1 MAQKVGEI
9 YYDVTLDTS
18 KVINGTRDVDRAI
31 DGATLKFNALAVAVK
46 LLAVA
51 YASLKSAQLADDM
64 RLLAARVEVAAG
76 SIDKGAEAMRQL
88 ESISRRTQTAIAD
101 NAAVFSRLN
110 QSMIQMGGT
119 QGDTLKL
126 VELLGKAVKVSG
138 ASAVEASAAMLQF
151 GQALGSG
158 KLAGDELRSLME
170 AAPYLMRQLADGIG
184 VPVGALKKLGEEG
197 KLTSDVVVNALSRAA
212 TQIDAD
218 FAKFPQTIGAAM
230 TVATD
235 AALKANEKLDEL
247 TGTSAALT
255 GVTQGLGRV
264 LDKLALQFGAANT
277 EAGKMGRNDA
287 IASWA
292 QKTQTAFSYVVDAAD
307 VTWQALSVFGR
318 NVNFVF
324 TAIGTEIGGI
334 GAQIAAVMRGDF
346 AGAKAIGD
354 AMTADAQQRRAELDK
369 QDAETLAR
377 RKTWGAQ
384 MREAWVVGA
393 GGGRGFVNPQADGGK
408 IKPPT
413 AADDGKA
420 KKKPFDASKYLAGLG
435 AKAADEWAK
444 VAIVEAEALRQNDA
458 LLKKKD
464 ITQKQHEEAKTLII
478 ADANKQRQD
487 LMAKDTEAYLREMSD
502 RYQKEQNARR
512 VAMEYMA
519 NLTRA
524 VNPIDALRQEYEAK
538 LSLVTQYEQLM
549 AKAGVDATLTGQAT
563 RTQITAEYE
572 AQRRGLAEQSFRSQG
587 DAQAFLIDSL
597 NALNQTATASIMGLL
612 DGTMTATDAM
622 RGLAT
627 VVLNEA
633 VSSLVQIGVQQI
645 KNALLSDTL
654 AAADKARGAAN
665 GAVYAASV
673 SAQVAGM
680 SSMAAMNAFAATAA
694 IPIVGPALAPA
705 AAASAA
711 AIAGALGAPAIATA
725 PLAGA
730 RQYGGP
736 VSSGRLYRVNEQGRP
751 EMFTA
756 ANGTQYMMPTTGGR
770 VTSADNVGGGVQW
783 SIVVNNTAPGA
794 TATASVD
801 QNSRTISIAVSEV
814 ANQIRTNTGPVWS
827 ALKSSTTTG
836 SRLS

>member
-9 YYDVTLDTS
+9 FYSVTLDTS
-18 KVINGTRDVDRAI
+18 QLIDGTRDVDRAI
-31 DGATLKFNALAVAVK
+31 DHSVLKFNALALAVK

-51 YASLKSAQLADDM
+51 YATLKSAQLADDM
-64 RLLAARVEVAAG
+64 RMLAARVEVAAG

-88 ESISRRTQTAIAD
+88 EAISRRTQTAVSD

-110 QSMIQMGGT
+110 QSMLQMGGT
-119 QGDTLKL
+119 QNDTLKL

-170 AAPYLMRQLADGIG
+170 TAPYLMRQLADGIG

-197 KLTSDVVVNALSRAA
+197 KLTSDVVVNALSKAA

-287 IASWA
+287 IASWS

-354 AMTADAQQRRAELDK
+354 AMTADAQARRAELDK

-384 MREAWVVGA
+384 MREAWAVGA
-393 GGGRGFVNPQADGGK
+393 GAGRGSVNPQAAGGN
-408 IKPPT
+408 IKPPKG
-413 AADDGKA
+413 ADDGKT
-420 KKKPFDASKYLAGLG
+420 KKQPFDASKYLAGLS

-444 VAIVEAEALRQNDA
+444 VAIVEAEALRQNDV

-478 ADANKQRQD
+478 ADANKQREE
-487 LMAKDTEAYLREMSD
+487 LMAKDTESYLKEMSD
-502 RYQKEQNARR
+502 RYQREQMLKEKAEKGRDAAKLAISTAKDDPVERIRNEEQRKLD
-512 VAMEYMA
+512 AMEEFRIRDVA
-519 NLTRA
+519 NSQL
-524 VNPIDALRQEYEAK
+524 YEDAK
-538 LSLVTQYEQLM
+538 LAIKKDAAKQEQAIQDQNNMASLTMAGNLASSMYDLLVKSGKEKSALGKALFLASKAMAVAEIIMNTEVAA
-549 AKAGVDATLTGQAT
+549 AKAGAQLGIFGLPMATMIRATG
-563 RTQITAEYE
+563 Y
-572 AQRRGLAEQSFRSQG
+572 
-587 DAQAFLIDSL
+587 
-597 NALNQTATASIMGLL
+597 ASAGM
-612 DGTMTATDAM
+612 
-622 RGLAT
+622 
-627 VVLNEA
+627 
-633 VSSLVQIGVQQI
+633 
-645 KNALLSDTL
+645 
-654 AAADKARGAAN
+654 
-665 GAVYAASV
+665 
-673 SAQVAGM
+673 VAGM
-680 SSMAAMNAFAATAA
+680 AVAEVS
-694 IPIVGPALAPA
+694 G
-705 AAASAA
+705 
-711 AIAGALGAPAIATA
+711 G
-725 PLAGA
+725 

-736 VSSGRLYRVNEQGRP
+736 VSSGSLYRVNEQGRP

-756 ANGTQYMMPTTGGR
+756 ANGNQYMMPTTGGR

-836 SRLS
+836 SRL